1 MLRCF
6 RGSSRERAC
15 GPRDDAQKLLCL
27 PEAHRRLADDC
38 GTLNENCSRPV
49 PLGIKEVYAKRL
61 AVLGEHRRGE
71 PIPDPCRRV
80 ALRPLERETFTV
92 VYEYPP
98 TAIIGGANAP

>member
-15 GPRDDAQKLLCL
+15 GLRDDAQKFLRLL
-27 PEAHRRLADDC
+27 EAHRTLVGDDF
-38 GTLNENCSRPV
+38 GTFDEDRCRPV
-49 PLGIKEVYAKRL
+49 GLWIKDVYAESL
-61 AVLGEHRRGE
+61 AVLGEHRGGE
-71 PIPDPCRRV
+71 PIPDPRRRV

-98 TAIIGGANAP
+98 TAII